1 MLGQLRKMIVDLG
14 ETVGYQLPLTDERVN
29 LNALIG
35 RSIVLRHTGK
45 IFCVHCG
52 RQTKKSFNQGH
63 CYPCF
68 ISLARCDMCIM
79 KPEQCHFDQGTCREP
94 EWGKAFCM
102 QSHFV
107 YLAKT
112 SGVKVG
118 ITRGSQIPTRWID
131 QGAVQALPIFK
142 VKSRHLSGLIEVIL
156 AKHVKDR
163 TNWQRML
170 KNQVGDEDLLV
181 VRDQLVLDC
190 REELAAL
197 VASYDQE
204 AIEYLV
210 AETVV
215 DIHFPVT
222 AYPEKVKSF
231 NLDKQAEVS
240 GKLEGIKGQYLI
252 LDTGVINIRKFSG
265 YEVEWEG

>member
-1 MLGQLRKMIVDLG
+1 MLGQLRKMVVKLD

-35 RSIVLRHTGK
+35 RTIVLRHTGN

-79 KPEQCHFDQGTCREP
+79 KPEQCHFEQGTCREP
-94 EWGKAFCM
+94 EWGEAFCM
-102 QSHFV
+102 QPHFV

-118 ITRGSQIPTRWID
+118 ITRYSQIPIRWID

-142 VKSRHLSGLIEVIL
+142 VKSRYLSGLIEVVL
-156 AKHVKDR
+156 AKHVKDK

-170 KNQVGDEDLLV
+170 KNQVGDEDLIV
-181 VRDQLVLDC
+181 VRDRLVAEC
-190 REELAAL
+190 QEELAV
-197 VASYDQE
+197 VAGSFSQD
-204 AIEYLV
+204 AIEYLD
-210 AETVV
+210 AEAVV

-222 AYPEKVKSF
+222 VYPEKVKSF

-240 GKLEGIKGQYLI
+240 GLLQGIKGQYLI

-265 YEVEWEG
+265 YEVELEL

>member
-1 MLGQLRKMIVDLG
+1 MLGQLRKMVVKLD

-35 RSIVLRHTGK
+35 RTIVLRHTGN

-68 ISLARCDMCIM
+68 ISLAQCDMCIM
-79 KPEQCHFDQGTCREP
+79 KPEQCHFEQGTCREP
-94 EWGKAFCM
+94 EWGEAFCM
-102 QSHFV
+102 QPHFV

-118 ITRGSQIPTRWID
+118 ITRYSQIPIRWID

-142 VKSRHLSGLIEVIL
+142 VKSRYLSGLIEVVL
-156 AKHVKDR
+156 AKHVKDK

-170 KNQVGDEDLLV
+170 KNQVGDEDLIV
-181 VRDQLVLDC
+181 VRDRLVAEC
-190 REELAAL
+190 QEELAV
-197 VASYDQE
+197 VAGSFSQD
-204 AIEYLV
+204 AIEYLDV
-210 AETVV
+210 TR
-215 DIHFPVT
+215 DIWIEAGNLARKLRADGKTIPLSDIIIACSAKQHSYQIFTIDKHFQMIPGT
-222 AYPEKVKSF
+222 NIF
-231 NLDKQAEVS
+231 NTKP
-240 GKLEGIKGQYLI
+240 
-252 LDTGVINIRKFSG
+252 
-265 YEVEWEG
+265 